1 MYQVKWLL
9 IQVQSRFSACP
20 SNPKSTPPL
29 ESCGGKFVLHLV
41 KCRHPRSGGGGGVGD
56 QDGQTVMLPG
66 TGPWLVHLSSTL
78 LWIPPPFTKL
88 EWFSFVSSREHVQST
103 KEPITGFLVNKAES
117 PKIPKTKFPRLGEA
131 DKDLRPIKYPRS
143 FWSLVLPPPSP
154 GWVLGWRSWKIIET
168 PCHSGILE
176 QRDSCILSWG
186 EPGEAFGVP
195 CSPHGRG
202 TEEMAAWF
210 PWAAGHS
217 SATLEQHQEPTHPSC
232 GEAGWGSPGGEARSG
247 PQEWPS
253 ETFSTGDCRPAGAKP
268 SRCWL
273 CYSPDSSS
281 PAPGPG
287 AFVTHHP
294 GTETNPQEKV
304 AFLAGDKGE

>member
-1 MYQVKWLL
+1 MHAHQNPSPHLLWKVVEGNLFCIWLSADIQGVGVGVGWGTKMAKLSCCLVRGPGLFICPLPYCGYLPPSLSWNDFHLFPQENMYKAQRSQLL
-9 IQVQSRFSACP
+9 AFW
-20 SNPKSTPPL
+20 STKL
-29 ESCGGKFVLHLV
+29 KV
-41 KCRHPRSGGGGGVGD
+41 PRS
-56 QDGQTVMLPG
+56 Q
-66 TGPWLVHLSSTL
+66 
-78 LWIPPPFTKL
+78 KL
-88 EWFSFVSSREHVQST
+88 
-103 KEPITGFLVNKAES
+103 N
-117 PKIPKTKFPRLGEA
+117 FPRLGEA

-232 GEAGWGSPGGEARSG
+232 GEAGWGSPGGEARSR